1 MAKQDHLG
9 EFEQLALLAVMRLGD
24 EAYGAAIFEERSPR
38 TQREVSPGAVYVT
51 LRRLE
56 KKAMLRARPGAPT
69 PERGGRPKKVYSIEA
84 AGLEALREARRE
96 WDAMADGLDAV
107 LAGDA

>member
-1 MAKQDHLG
+1 MSETLG
-9 EFEQLALLAVMRLGD
+9 GFEKLLLLAVLQLGD
-24 EAYGAAIFEERSPR
+24 DAYGAAIFEELSAR
-38 TQREVSPGAVYVT
+38 TRRDVSPGAVYVT

-56 KKAMLRARPGAPT
+56 KKAMLRSRPGTPT

-84 AGLEALREARRE
+84 AGLDALREARRE
-96 WDAMADGLDAV
+96 WDAMADGLDGV